1 MWSLVYTKKFLLQYM
16 ELGKNARDFVYGWV
30 DYILI
35 GDEITDDFEYDI
47 VDEYDG
53 TDEVAGQLPH

>member
-16 ELGKNARDFVYGWV
+16 KLGKNARDFVYGWV

-35 GDEITDDFEYDI
+35 GAEITDDFEYDI